1 MARSYS
7 DPSYGSRKIFKFN
20 AVSMGT
26 RSDGV
31 VVLEAGAF
39 TATHPVTVTNFTMT
53 VNKTG
58 DGGTS
63 QWVLLKGTTALGTLN
78 FVTNPTKGTIM
89 STAPAAAAA
98 TGTSSDIWYLQSV
111 TSVADPAPYVTGE
124 VEYVERFLESDTD

>member
-1 MARSYS
+1 MSRTYS

-26 RSDGV
+26 RSG
-31 VVLEAGAF
+31 ENCPAAGSF
-39 TATHPVTVTNFTMT
+39 TASHPIKILDFSMT

-78 FVTNPTKGTIM
+78 FATNPTAGTVM

-98 TGTSSDIWYLQSV
+98 TGTSGDIWYLSSV
-111 TSVADPAPYVTGE
+111 T
-124 VEYVERFLESDTD
+124 